1 MYLEMDLTMSKSI
14 KYYKTSYNGTW
25 SCVLN
30 SVAFAPLMMNIVP
43 FIVGKRYCVVCI
55 VCVCVCVCVYVCI
68 VCVVHVC
75 VCVHLLYLDTG
86 HSLVQNII
94 SLISTTITIWFS

>member
-1 MYLEMDLTMSKSI
+1 MTMSKSI

-55 VCVCVCVCVYVCI
+55 VCVCVCVCI

-75 VCVHLLYLDTG
+75 VCAPTL
-86 HSLVQNII
+86 
-94 SLISTTITIWFS
+94 FSKVLFVFYYY

>member
-55 VCVCVCVCVYVCI
+55 VCVYVFVCVLCVLCMCVCVCTYFI
-68 VCVVHVC
+68 
-75 VCVHLLYLDTG
+75 
-86 HSLVQNII
+86 
-94 SLISTTITIWFS
+94 